1 MCRARNQT
9 AFKGSSWVFLSLL
22 IFFFFFLLVL
32 TLYLLF
38 FSISSRLGFML
49 SLSLSLSL
57 SPSLS
62 FSLTPF
68 CSSAPL
74 PATLCLLIATRYPS
88 HATSNSFCYTLS
100 HTSPKLT
107 LRALL
112 FLSPL
117 LSPPSVRPSIGH
129 AAPWSAGC
137 LRGVC
142 AVTVRLVML
151 PQAVFASPTLRLCKY
166 LSTDTHTHTN
176 NHM

>member
-22 IFFFFFLLVL
+22 IFLFFFLLVL

-38 FSISSRLGFML
+38 FSISSRLGFMF

-62 FSLTPF
+62 FSLTSF

-117 LSPPSVRPSIGH
+117 LSPPSVHPLVTL
-129 AAPWSAGC
+129 
-137 LRGVC
+137 LRDQLDVCGVYLLSRWDSSC
-142 AVTVRLVML
+142 YRRQFL
-151 PQAVFASPTLRLCKY
+151 PHQP
-166 LSTDTHTHTN
+166 
-176 NHM
+176 